1 MNSAT
6 WSSDTKT
13 PREPRWRPF
22 YNSKILILA
31 YCASMFAIVDVSYA
45 PMPPANAHVYS
56 NNVRGK
62 RSLGWPAPADC
73 PARLIACSLQA
84 TRGDYAQIWG
94 SSGFCLLGHERKG
107 PIVLSPIPTRE
118 WRCRQ
123 KVRHS
128 MASLNHFLGI
138 LLAVNTF
145 EQAQLLQLTSALSTI
160 QGFQI
165 VFAPQW

>member
-1 MNSAT
+1 MVKRHQDSA
-6 WSSDTKT
+6 
-13 PREPRWRPF
+13 R
-22 YNSKILILA
+22 
-31 YCASMFAIVDVSYA
+31 ASMEAFLQLQDFDLGILRVYVRDYA